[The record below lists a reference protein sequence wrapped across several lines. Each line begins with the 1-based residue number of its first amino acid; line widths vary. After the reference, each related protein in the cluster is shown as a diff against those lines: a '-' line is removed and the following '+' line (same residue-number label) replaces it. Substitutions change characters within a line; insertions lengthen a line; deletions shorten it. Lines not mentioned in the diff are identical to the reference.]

1 MKKFR
6 GNTGRVYEYLRTHE
20 GISSKEA
27 FEMFG
32 ATRLSAIIFCLRRK
46 GFIIENV
53 HKSGKNRFGECVSWD
68 EYKLIGELTG
78 N

>member
-20 GISSKEA
+20 GISSKQA

-46 GFIIENV
+46 GIMIENV
-53 HKSGKNRFGECVSWD
+53 HKSGRNRFGEGVSWD